1 MEGTLPF
8 EYGYLYKV
16 IELKEDL
23 EISPSDKSQ
32 LLSINTQEGVITG
45 TQYNEY
51 YKPRVDAYIDKYC
64 DHFNPIGYDP
74 RTQKVILESKLIEN
88 QSFKNMVGF
97 SNNQISSDNI
107 FQTRTHRVYRI
118 EVDVNI
124 FIKYFEKVL

>member
-51 YKPRVDAYIDKYC
+51 YKPRVDAYIDK
-64 DHFNPIGYDP
+64 
-74 RTQKVILESKLIEN
+74 
-88 QSFKNMVGF
+88 
-97 SNNQISSDNI
+97 
-107 FQTRTHRVYRI
+107 
-118 EVDVNI
+118 
-124 FIKYFEKVL
+124 